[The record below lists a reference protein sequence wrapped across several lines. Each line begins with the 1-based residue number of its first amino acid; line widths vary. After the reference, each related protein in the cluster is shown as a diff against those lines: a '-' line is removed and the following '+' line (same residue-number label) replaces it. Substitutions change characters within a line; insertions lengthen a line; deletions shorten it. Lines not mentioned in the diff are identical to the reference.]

1 MKEYFLKAAEF
12 SDIGTYKE
20 EKQTM
25 VDEGQINHAFDPAN
39 DLFDGLREAGDWV
52 FDFFSNLSVQLS
64 GYFSHAF

>member
-12 SDIGTYKE
+12 SDIATYKE

-52 FDFFSNLSVQLS
+52 FDFFTNLSAQMA
-64 GYFSHAF
+64 GYFSHTF